1 MIHDDESIEVSEA
14 PLPGI
19 GLRDD
24 FLTASG
30 RRVGVISHRNGRRD
44 LLVYDPE
51 DPDACSQTISLSAAE
66 ADTLA
71 EFLGTRR
78 VIERLSVLSEQ
89 VESLLTKKF
98 DIVHGSQY
106 DGATLGS
113 TQVRSRTGAS
123 IVAVLREGAALA
135 SPAPDFQML
144 GGDQIIVVGTA
155 EALDTV
161 QSILN
166 GH

>member
-1 MIHDDESIEVSEA
+1 MIHDDDSIEVSEA

-44 LLVYDPE
+44 LLIYADD

-78 VIERLSVLSEQ
+78 VIERLAVLSDQ

-98 DIVHGSQY
+98 DITPGSTY
-106 DGATLGS
+106 DGKTLGS

-123 IVAVLREGAALA
+123 IVAVLRDHAALA
-135 SPAPDFQML
+135 SPVPDFQLL

-155 EALDTV
+155 EALEVV
-161 QSILN
+161 QAILD
-166 GH
+166 GR